1 MRNKFRKIKESRL
14 PKFTSIYSKRIN
26 ENSWSNDIEPSDEQ
40 LSDPIEKAKFIVSKL
55 KNGKYSSVKELYDKL
70 SEIIIGNSLWY
81 AKNPTK
87 EIQSLSDVL
96 FKISSG
102 SISDENRDTLIQAL
116 SKEFV
121 KWNKMVGLSEARV
134 LESAI
139 ATQNFFHLIGQD
151 SVKFATYANDN
162 GISSGKFGNV
172 YFSDFDNTLTLFFKE
187 KEKAER
193 IYDEISDVAEEY
205 GCKIEIVDGS
215 IEIHDIKN
223 FKEATHLVE
232 SKLSYN
238 IASKSST
245 RDKILSFIGG
255 GENFR
260 RKNSEYISYINSVN
274 EDSDTS
280 INRNYVNSNSHL
292 FRKFDIGKESYIGL
306 TKIGRKLYNHIMEGG
321 VDNDDIISGLN
332 ITLSKIIDEDK
343 FRYNNGLFEANIEN
357 LGDMTVDEI
366 SEELSELSETFG
378 GLLVLEEIT
387 TDPDIIKIKYT
398 K

>member
-1 MRNKFRKIKESRL
+1 M
-14 PKFTSIYSKRIN
+14 
-26 ENSWSNDIEPSDEQ
+26 
-40 LSDPIEKAKFIVSKL
+40 
-55 KNGKYSSVKELYDKL
+55 
-70 SEIIIGNSLWY
+70 
-81 AKNPTK
+81 
-87 EIQSLSDVL
+87 
-96 FKISSG
+96 
-102 SISDENRDTLIQAL
+102 
-116 SKEFV
+116 
-121 KWNKMVGLSEARV
+121 
-134 LESAI
+134 
-139 ATQNFFHLIGQD
+139 
-151 SVKFATYANDN
+151 
-162 GISSGKFGNV
+162 
-172 YFSDFDNTLTLFFKE
+172 
-187 KEKAER
+187 AER